1 MGWGDR
7 EREGKE
13 LKKRGRRGGEQSE
26 EGPVGASVKHSL
38 SWLHL
43 QSGHQGQTLSSEGAL
58 PLAGFL

>member
-26 EGPVGASVKHSL
+26 EGPGGASEKHSL
-38 SWLHL
+38 
-43 QSGHQGQTLSSEGAL
+43 L
-58 PLAGFL
+58 PGSTSRLGTRGKL